1 MSLRPLTKVSVLDR
15 ARAKAAT
22 HDVVSLRRTSLGLF
36 SGSIVLFGEKGERL
50 AAGTYNGPHGIR
62 RSNAVCWIGGIVP
75 IAVVSLARFAAV
87 GRPCCSRI
95 TDIIWPIVPII
106 IHKVE

>member
-36 SGSIVLFGEKGERL
+36 SGSIVLFGEKGER
-50 AAGTYNGPHGIR
+50 
-62 RSNAVCWIGGIVP
+62 
-75 IAVVSLARFAAV
+75 
-87 GRPCCSRI
+87 
-95 TDIIWPIVPII
+95 D
-106 IHKVE
+106 